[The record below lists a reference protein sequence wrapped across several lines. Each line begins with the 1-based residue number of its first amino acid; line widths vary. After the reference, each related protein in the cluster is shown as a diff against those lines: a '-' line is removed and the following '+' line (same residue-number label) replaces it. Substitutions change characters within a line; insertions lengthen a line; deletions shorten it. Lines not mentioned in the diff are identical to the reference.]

1 MANATRTLCGDEKYE
16 AGGRGREQG
25 TGRRRGGERGRFREG
40 RTRCG
45 RVREDRKEEHKVEER
60 RLACGVR

>member
-45 RVREDRKEEHKVEER
+45 RVREDRKKEE
-60 RLACGVR
+60 A